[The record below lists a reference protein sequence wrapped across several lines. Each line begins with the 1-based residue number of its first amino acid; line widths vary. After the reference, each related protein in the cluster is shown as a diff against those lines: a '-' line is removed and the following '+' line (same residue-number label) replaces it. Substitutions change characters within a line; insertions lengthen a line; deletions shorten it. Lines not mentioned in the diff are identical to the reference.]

1 MSMPSLLALL
11 MHHIVPIT
19 KFGNWCV
26 GITPPGESGSPQAQL
41 FLQTL
46 VEKNRKAESGVPP
59 VLNFFFDYSLPD
71 LSAHGAGGPGVKRP
85 RQVNLQ
91 PAPKKRVMRRPAAA
105 AAEEPVEAAVDEP
118 GAEMD
123 EEHQEP
129 EAEEHPEPEAEAEEP
144 EAGGDGA
151 MPVLRRPAAAAAT
164 VRPPVVAAVAVV
176 AASFGCAKCRR
187 KASGCAQCKGWADAG
202 LKGYF
207 RGPDNSVQRAP

>member
-1 MSMPSLLALL
+1 MPSLLALL

-105 AAEEPVEAAVDEP
+105 AAEEPVEATVDEP
-118 GAEMD
+118 GVEMD
-123 EEHQEP
+123 EDHQ
-129 EAEEHPEPEAEAEEP
+129 EPEAEAEEP
-144 EAGGDGA
+144 EAEGDGA
-151 MPVLRRPAAAAAT
+151 MPVLRRPAAAVAA
-164 VRPPVVAAVAVV
+164 VCPPVVAAAAVV

-207 RGPDNSVQRAP
+207 RGPDNSVQHAP

>member
-1 MSMPSLLALL
+1 MPSLMALL

-26 GITPPGESGSPQAQL
+26 DINPPGESGSPQAQL

-59 VLNFFFDYSLPD
+59 VLNFIFDYSLPD
-71 LSAHGAGGPGVKRP
+71 LSAHGAAGPAVKRP

-105 AAEEPVEAAVDEP
+105 GAAAAEIPVNAEGDEP
-118 GAEMD
+118 DVEMD
-123 EEHQEP
+123 GEHE
-129 EAEEHPEPEAEAEEP
+129 EPEAEAEERDA
-144 EAGGDGA
+144 EGDEA
-151 MPVLRRPAAAAAT
+151 MPVLRRPAAAAAA
-164 VRPPVVAAVAVV
+164 VRQPVVAAAAAAVG
-176 AASFGCAKCRR
+176 ASFGCAKCRR